1 MSTYYGT
8 YGQKVQYLA
17 SDPTDPQTGQVWY
30 NSTSAT
36 LKVRSVTT
44 TGAWATSGNLN
55 TARGIISSAGTAT
68 AGLAVGGGVTG
79 VYQNSVE
86 KYDGAVWTNS
96 TVFPTSSAYMAGCG
110 TQTAALIAGG
120 GPGPAYTTTVTKFN
134 GTTWTSNPNGI
145 PYGAEASN
153 LFGIQTAAIWF
164 GGGDTSDGYPATS
177 ASFNGTSF
185 TPTPS
190 LNNNLRYGSMATG
203 TQTAGLAAGGGY
215 PFTTNTEKWNGSTWT
230 NSGAIPFSTYNVSG
244 NGVGTQGAAM
254 LWFGSPANTTTQYFN
269 GSTWSNQSAS
279 LTYPAT
285 AVAASGGTQSACFS
299 AGGGPA
305 IATTNNWLG
314 AGSATTRTV
323 TVS

>member
-1 MSTYYGT
+1 MATYYGT
-8 YGQKVQYLA
+8 YGQKVQYLS
-17 SDPTDPQTGQVWY
+17 SDPAVPQTGQVWY

-36 LKVRSVTT
+36 LKVRAVTT
-44 TGAWATSGNLN
+44 TGSWATSGNLN
-55 TARGIISSAGTAT
+55 TARGIIASAGTFT
-68 AGLAVGGGVTG
+68 AGLAVGGSGP
-79 VYQNSVE
+79 SAAVE
-86 KYDGAVWTNS
+86 KYDGSVWTNS
-96 TVFPTSSAYMAGCG
+96 TSFPTGANYMAGCG
-110 TQTAALIAGG
+110 TQTAALIANP
-120 GPGPAYTTTVTKFN
+120 GPGYGSTVYKFD
-134 GTTWTSNPNGI
+134 GTTWASNPNGT
-145 PYGAEASN
+145 PYGAEAAS
-153 LFGIQTAAIWF
+153 LFGTQTAAIWF
-164 GGGDTSDGYPATS
+164 GGGDLPGGYPSTS

-190 LNNNLRYGSMATG
+190 LNNSDRYGSMATG

-230 NSGAIPFSTYNVSG
+230 NSGAIPFSVYNVSG

-254 LWFGSPANTTTQYFN
+254 LWFGAPANTTTQYFN

-279 LTYPAT
+279 LTYPAG

-305 IATTNNWLG
+305 IATTNNWTG
-314 AGSATTRTV
+314 AGVATTKTV